1 MDPGCDNARADAR
14 EAAQLRRPALLK
26 ARQWLEFLEEHA
38 EKMPRD
44 GVGWLAAIRDSVV
57 ELHLLAVTGA
67 RRLRKNPEWDIQ
79 GTMAQNTEKLEDQ
92 ARRLLVRVESIDKK
106 DVPVRLEFLLDSLV
120 GAVKNQ
126 VRLAREIDRMQA
138 EGEIWCDV
146 TIDRPAQ
153 RLVENG

>member
-26 ARQWLEFLEEHA
+26 ARQWLEFLDVNAH
-38 EKMPRD
+38 KMPKD
-44 GVGWLAAIRDSVV
+44 GIGWLAQIRDAVV
-57 ELHLLAVTGA
+57 ESNLLVVIAA

-79 GTMAQNTEKLEDQ
+79 GTMVQDTEKLEDQ
-92 ARRLLVRVESIDKK
+92 ARRLLAKVEAIPEK
-106 DVPVRLEFLLDSLV
+106 DIPVRLEFLWDSLK

-126 VRLAREIDRMQA
+126 VRLAREIDKMQA

>member
-1 MDPGCDNARADAR
+1 MDPGSDSVRAEQRLAN
-14 EAAQLRRPALLK
+14 QLTRPALLK
-26 ARQWLEFLEEHA
+26 ARQWLEFIEHNQRF
-38 EKMPRD
+38 MPHD
-44 GVGWLAAIRDSVV
+44 GIGWLAAIRDSVV

-67 RRLRKNPEWDIQ
+67 RRLRKNPSWDLQ
-79 GTMAQNTEKLEDQ
+79 GTMTQDTEKLEDQ

-153 RLVENG
+153 QLVENG

>member
-1 MDPGCDNARADAR
+1 MDPGFDNARAEQRLAN
-14 EAAQLRRPALLK
+14 QLKRPALLK
-26 ARQWLEFLEEHA
+26 ARQWLEFLQEHA

-79 GTMAQNTEKLEDQ
+79 GTMAQDTEKLEDQ
-92 ARRLLVRVESIDKK
+92 ARRLLARVEAIPEK
-106 DVPVRLEFLLDSLV
+106 DVPARLEFLWDSLK

-126 VRLAREIDRMQA
+126 VRLAREIDIMQA

-153 RLVENG
+153 QLVENG

>member
-26 ARQWLEFLEEHA
+26 ARQWLEFLDVNAH
-38 EKMPRD
+38 KMPKD
-44 GVGWLAAIRDSVV
+44 GIGWLAQIRDAVV
-57 ELHLLAVTGA
+57 ESNLLVVIAA

-79 GTMAQNTEKLEDQ
+79 GTMVQDTEKLEDQ
-92 ARRLLVRVESIDKK
+92 ARRLLARVEAIPEK
-106 DVPVRLEFLLDSLV
+106 DVPVRLEFLWDSLK

-126 VRLAREIDRMQA
+126 VRLAREIDKMQA
-138 EGEIWCDV
+138 EGDIWCDV
-146 TIDRPAQ
+146 TYERNSK